1 MNYRLKFGKP
11 VKSILQLQD
20 AFFVC
25 VLICSLFLSKGL
37 SAQDSAG
44 SDFSFKRLELESAVL
59 KDTIKKKDTLDAV
72 FRMTRSPLKA
82 VLYSAVVPGLG
93 QVYNKA
99 YWKIPVIW
107 AFGGY
112 FIYEIARNNNKYI
125 DYRDA
130 YVNSQ
135 SPENLNGDTRLK
147 TLRDFYR
154 DQRDQFYLYAA
165 LVYLINI
172 FDAYVD
178 AHLFDFDVSDNS
190 RTGLLG
196 GTRKLLN
203 FKINF

>member
-25 VLICSLFLSKGL
+25 ALICSLFIGKGL
-37 SAQDSAG
+37 FAQDSA
-44 SDFSFKRLELESAVL
+44 DRNLSFKRLELESAVL
-59 KDTIKKKDTLDAV
+59 NDTIKKKDTIDAV

-93 QVYNKA
+93 QVYNKS

-135 SPENLNGDTRLK
+135 SPVNPNGDARFK

-165 LVYLINI
+165 LVYLINV

-190 RTGLLG
+190 RTGQFG
-196 GTRKLLN
+196 DTRQLLN